1 MPATG
6 TGPATVAGAGQ
17 QLFHRGIPPCAKAH
31 GCSTKPFEEV
41 WGKELLSWLASLIFL
56 SQVAHRCL
64 MLFVEGG
71 DQGSWAAVETVD
83 FLLKTT
89 LKLSPTS
96 KIEGICGE
104 LDCSACALRG
114 RQGLRGHWQPLSQRL
129 VGSPDPLLR
138 GGSLVC
144 SCD

>member
-1 MPATG
+1 MQYGGWCGDKMRSMAVGRGTKCAVWRWERSSLT

-71 DQGSWAAVETVD
+71 DQGS
-83 FLLKTT
+83 
-89 LKLSPTS
+89 
-96 KIEGICGE
+96 
-104 LDCSACALRG
+104 
-114 RQGLRGHWQPLSQRL
+114 
-129 VGSPDPLLR
+129 
-138 GGSLVC
+138 
-144 SCD
+144 